1 MNKNLV
7 STLFKSILFG
17 IVWASIAFVLAI
29 ILVKLKHYNLKD
41 ILFIEGIVLIAIS
54 ILSSIG
60 GNPTGLSM
68 QGINNPTLTSY
79 ANLEITKAE
88 RKKSYETN
96 SFLCIRLNIFNF
108 RWTII
113 NTIKLHYIKNNVTY
127 TYILYNLYF
136 QMMGK

>member
-7 STLFKSILFG
+7 SILFKSILFG
-17 IVWASIAFVLAI
+17 IVWASIAFVLAL
-29 ILVKLKHYNLKD
+29 ILVNIKKYNLKD

-88 RKKSYETN
+88 REKNPMKQTV
-96 SFLCIRLNIFNF
+96 SFALSSISLILGGLLLILLNCII
-108 RWTII
+108 
-113 NTIKLHYIKNNVTY
+113 
-127 TYILYNLYF
+127 
-136 QMMGK
+136 

>member
-7 STLFKSILFG
+7 STLFKSLLFG

-41 ILFIEGIVLIAIS
+41 ILFIEGILLIAIS

-68 QGINNPTLTSY
+68 QGISNPTLTSY
-79 ANLEITKAE
+79 TNLETTRSE
-88 RKKSYETN
+88 REKNPIKQTV
-96 SFLCIRLNIFNF
+96 SFALSSIALILGGLLLILLNFI
-108 RWTII
+108 
-113 NTIKLHYIKNNVTY
+113 V
-127 TYILYNLYF
+127 
-136 QMMGK
+136 